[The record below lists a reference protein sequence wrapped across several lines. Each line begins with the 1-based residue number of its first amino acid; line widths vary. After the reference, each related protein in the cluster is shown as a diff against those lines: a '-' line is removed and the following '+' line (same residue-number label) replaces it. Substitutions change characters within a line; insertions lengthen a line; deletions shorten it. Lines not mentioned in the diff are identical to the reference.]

1 MYWTNKHVLVCT
13 ASHCNQKGAM
23 DVVGRLRLDILRK
36 GLDTEILV
44 NNCGTIDLCD
54 CGPNMVVYP
63 DNVIY
68 SGVTVKDIPEIVEH
82 LRGGPV
88 VERLV
93 LAAET
98 PAESVRHDFY
108 EEAVA
113 AAEGLPPGEAEELA
127 VRHGL
132 DQAWIDEQIRRGFM
146 ARKPH
151 PDSGE
156 DRLQVTKKARAR
168 YGVPPAIA

>member
-1 MYWTNKHVLVCT
+1 MYWTKKHVLVCT

-23 DVVGRLRLDILRK
+23 DVAGRLRLEVIRK
-36 GLDTEILV
+36 GLDTDVLV

-68 SGVTVKDIPEIVEH
+68 NGVTTKDIPDILGH

-93 LAAET
+93 LSRDS
-98 PAESVRHDFY
+98 PAERQRHNFY
-108 EEAVA
+108 VEAIA
-113 AAEGLPPGEAEELA
+113 PADGHAPDEANDLA

-132 DQAWIDEQIRRGFM
+132 DEAWIGEQLRRGFM

-151 PDSGE
+151 PESGE
-156 DRLQVTKKARAR
+156 DR
-168 YGVPPAIA
+168 I

>member
-1 MYWTNKHVLVCT
+1 MYWTKKHVMVCT

-23 DVVGRLRLDILRK
+23 DVAGRMRLEVIRK

-68 SGVTVKDIPEIVEH
+68 NGVTVKDIPDIMTH

-88 VERLV
+88 VDRLV
-93 LAAET
+93 LSETSDAEVQRKGFYTEALQLEGGMVPDDAET
-98 PAESVRHDFY
+98 LAEKHDLG
-108 EEAVA
+108 EGWI
-113 AAEGLPPGEAEELA
+113 AEQL
-127 VRHGL
+127 
-132 DQAWIDEQIRRGFM
+132 RRGFM
-146 ARKPH
+146 AKKPN
-151 PDSGE
+151 PDTGE
-156 DRLQVTKKARAR
+156 DRIQVTKKAKAR
-168 YGVPPAIA
+168 YSL